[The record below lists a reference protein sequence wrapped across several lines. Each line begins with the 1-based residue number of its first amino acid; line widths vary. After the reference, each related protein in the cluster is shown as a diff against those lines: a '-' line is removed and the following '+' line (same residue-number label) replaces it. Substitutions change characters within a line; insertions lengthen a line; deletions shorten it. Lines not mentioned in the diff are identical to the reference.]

1 MYPNQNNQRQD
12 LFAKLLANKKLLFLI
27 VGVLVV
33 LMITVPLL
41 LAATAD
47 KTPGRI
53 LAINSH
59 LAALAELSEE
69 QRSELNSASL
79 RDQNANVSII
89 LSGATN
95 DLTAALAQAS
105 SASAVDAQAAA
116 RHAARLAAIQT
127 ALEEARQTNT
137 LDSQYQKQLDTEL
150 EVVETQLVVLS
161 KETKRK
167 VVRDTLADIAN
178 RLKLGREA
186 LAKVSL

>member
-137 LDSQYQKQLDTEL
+137 LDSQYQKQLVTEL

>member
-53 LAINSH
+53 LAINRH

-137 LDSQYQKQLDTEL
+137 LDSQYQKQLVTEL

>member
-47 KTPGRI
+47 KTPGRV

-95 DLTAALAQAS
+95 DLTAALAQTSA
-105 SASAVDAQAAA
+105 ASAVDAQAAA
-116 RHAARLAAIQT
+116 RHAARLAAIQA

-137 LDSQYQKQLDTEL
+137 LDAQYQKQLVTEL
-150 EVVETQLVVLS
+150 EVVETQLTVLS

-167 VVRDTLADIAN
+167 VVRETLADIAD

-186 LAKVSL
+186 LAEVSL